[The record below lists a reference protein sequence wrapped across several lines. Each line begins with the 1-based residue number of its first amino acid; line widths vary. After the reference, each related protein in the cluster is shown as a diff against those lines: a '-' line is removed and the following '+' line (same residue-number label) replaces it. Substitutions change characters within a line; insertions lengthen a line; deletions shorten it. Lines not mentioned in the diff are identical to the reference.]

1 LEAPGEDSKCCS
13 CGKEMVVIYR
23 CKECFHGSLY
33 CLQCCLTDHERHPFH
48 RIEQWTGSFYESTS
62 LMKLGFILH
71 LGHGGQRCP
80 GSAWEDVAMMEDND
94 TAKLE
99 EDSSKEDHLTIV
111 EANGVHEHVVQWC
124 SCAIHERTPKHIQ
137 ILRTGLFPASHKIIK
152 TAFTFNVLQQFH
164 IDSVECNTSASSFF
178 TKLRRFTNKAF
189 PSKVQVSFLNI
200 GIQIF
205 FLQLHGRTG
214 TGNS

>member
-1 LEAPGEDSKCCS
+1 LEAPGDNSRCCS
-13 CGKEMVVIYR
+13 CRKEVVEIYR
-23 CKECFHGSLY
+23 CKDCFHGSLY
-33 CLQCCLTDHERHPFH
+33 CQRCCLKEHERHPFH
-48 RIEQWTGSFYESTS
+48 RIEQWTGSSYESTS

-80 GSAWEDVAMMEDND
+80 ANPWEDVAMMDDDN
-94 TAKLE
+94 TTKLE
-99 EDSSKEDHLTIV
+99 ENPSKEQHLTIV

-124 SCAIHERTPKHIQ
+124 SCPLPERPSKHIQ

-164 IDSVECNTSASSFF
+164 IESVECNTSASSFF

-200 GIQIF
+200 GMQIF
-205 FLQLHGRTG
+205 VLTI
-214 TGNS
+214 TW